1 MAFLYLSIGG
11 NPDFGGYLSVDG
23 GRSILMKDDMVYEIE
38 DGLHAY
44 TIHST
49 SDAQRRSG
57 RVQGTINNLTGSGG
71 FFDTVNRV
79 QAMNAIGDEWN
90 FQARAVGDE
99 VLVIEIVTKGNN
111 IITTPE
117 YRVTEFEE
125 ETIQSWKEYF
135 AEEHAKEA
143 EKERKRQEERAK
155 PRRSK
160 PKIIVGS
167 ILTGLGALGSL
178 IGIST
183 MAGGEGDPSG
193 FVPMAVFLVVGLIL
207 LLTGLKKKV
216 RK

>member
-1 MAFLYLSIGG
+1 MAYLYLSIGG
-11 NPDFGGYLSVDG
+11 NPDFGGYLSMDG

-49 SDAQRRSG
+49 SDAKRAGG

-79 QAMNAIGDEWN
+79 QAMNAMGDEWN

-99 VLVIEIVTKGNN
+99 VLVIEIVSRGEK
-111 IITTPE
+111 IISTPE
-117 YRVTEFEE
+117 YQVTEFKE

-135 AEEHAKEA
+135 AEQHEKEA

-167 ILTGLGALGSL
+167 ILTGLGVFGSL
-178 IGIST
+178 IGLST
-183 MAGGEGDPSG
+183 MAGGEGDPSAIA
-193 FVPMAVFLVVGLIL
+193 PMAVFIIVGAIL

>member
-1 MAFLYLSIGG
+1 MAYLYLSISG
-11 NPDFGGYLSVDG
+11 NPDFGGYLSMDG
-23 GRSILMKDDMVYEIE
+23 GRSILMQDDMVYEIE

-44 TIHST
+44 TIHSN
-49 SDAQRRSG
+49 SDAKRTSG
-57 RVQGTINNLTGSGG
+57 RIQGTINNLTGSGG

-90 FQARAVGDE
+90 FQARAEGDE
-99 VLVIEIVTKGNN
+99 VLMIEIVTKGDK
-111 IITTPE
+111 IISTPE
-117 YRVTEFEE
+117 YQVTEFKDEI
-125 ETIQSWKEYF
+125 IQGWKEYF
-135 AEEHAKEA
+135 AEQHEKEA

-167 ILTGLGALGSL
+167 ILTGLGVFGSL
-178 IGIST
+178 IRIST
-183 MAGGEGDPSG
+183 MAGGEGDPSE
-193 FVPMAVFLVVGLIL
+193 FAPMAVFLVVGLIL